1 MSRSRLAWHTPTACA
16 STGRLVAYE
25 SHRSEASLEAT
36 FYIRIEIED
45 TVAPHVSMASFHLV
59 SATSES
65 DVNLIG
71 IRTIHR
77 WNYPLRRSATSA
89 LSLAACRR

>member
-1 MSRSRLAWHTPTACA
+1 VSRSRLASHTPTACV
-16 STGRLVAYE
+16 STGRPVAYE

-59 SATSES
+59 SATSEE
-65 DVNLIG
+65 
-71 IRTIHR
+71 
-77 WNYPLRRSATSA
+77 RRQLDRDPHHPSIELPTST
-89 LSLAACRR
+89 